1 MIKERAMTL
10 NDWVEIVGVIT
21 TVMIIAVCVWMVV
34 GLFRDGDQ

>member
-10 NDWVEIVGVIT
+10 NDWVEILGVIT